1 MDRIDA
7 FALFCR
13 IVELGS
19 FTQAAEAQN
28 IPRATATQAI
38 KDLEAHLGAR
48 LLERTTRQVK
58 PTPDGE
64 HFYQRCLIILAELD
78 DAEAS
83 LNQTTA
89 NPSGVLRLDLHG
101 SHATNIVLPNIDDF
115 HRRYP
120 RIDVR
125 LSCGDRLVD
134 LVAEGIDCVIRSGH
148 PRDSSLVIKRL
159 AMIPEVMCASPLYL
173 ERHGTPQHPDEL
185 KHHQA
190 VGFFSRG
197 YDSSYPFECRV
208 DGEVKEYDL
217 PSWIS
222 VNEARAYIASALSGC
237 GLIQL
242 PRLDTQQYLDS
253 GELVEVLADYPSPGI
268 PISVLYPSQRLL
280 SPRVRVFV
288 DWVGELYRER
298 FPESV

>member
-1 MDRIDA
+1 MDRLDA

-38 KDLEAHLGAR
+38 KDLEARLGAR

-64 HFYQRCLIILAELD
+64 HFYQRCLTILAELD

-101 SHATNIVLPNIDDF
+101 SHAANIVLPNIDDF

-120 RIDVR
+120 RIEVR

-134 LVAEGIDCVIRSGH
+134 LVAEGIDCVIRAGN
-148 PRDSSLVIKRL
+148 PRDSSLVAKRL
-159 AMIPEVMCASPLYL
+159 TVMPEVICASPAYF
-173 ERHGTPQHPDEL
+173 EQHGMPHHPDEL
-185 KHHQA
+185 KNHHA

-197 YDSSYPFECRV
+197 YDSNYPFECRV
-208 DGEVKEYDL
+208 GGEVREFEL
-217 PSWIS
+217 PSWIT
-222 VNEARAYIASALSGC
+222 VNDAQAYIASALSGC
-237 GLIQL
+237 GLIQV
-242 PRLDTQQYLDS
+242 PRLNTQKHLDS
-253 GELVEVLADYPSPGI
+253 GALVEVLADFPSPGI
-268 PISVLYPSQRLL
+268 PISALYPSQRHL

-288 DWVGELYRER
+288 DWVTELYQHR
-298 FPESV
+298 FG

>member
-1 MDRIDA
+1 MDRLDA

-19 FTQAAEAQN
+19 FTRAAEAQN

-38 KDLEAHLGAR
+38 KDLEARLGAR

-64 HFYQRCLIILAELD
+64 QFYQRCLGILAELD

-83 LNQTTA
+83 LSQTSA
-89 NPSGVLRLDLHG
+89 NPGGLLRVDLHG
-101 SHATNIVLPNIDDF
+101 SHAANIVLPNIDDF

-120 RIDVR
+120 RIELR

-134 LVAEGIDCVIRSGH
+134 LVAEGIDCVIRSGQ

-159 AMIPEVMCASPLYL
+159 AVIPESMCASPLYL
-173 ERHGTPQHPDEL
+173 ERHGIPQHPDDL

-197 YDSSYPFECRV
+197 YDSTYPLECTL
-208 DGEVKEYDL
+208 DGVVNRYDL
-217 PSWIS
+217 PAWIT
-222 VNEARAYIASALSGC
+222 VNDARAYLAAALSGC
-237 GLIQL
+237 GLIQV
-242 PRLDTQQYLDS
+242 PRLDTQPYLDS
-253 GELVEVLADYPSPGI
+253 GELVEVLADYPSPGV
-268 PISVLYPSQRLL
+268 PISVLYPSQRFLA
-280 SPRVRVFV
+280 PRVRVFV
-288 DWVGELYRER
+288 DWVEALYRSFFIE
-298 FPESV
+298 

>member
-1 MDRIDA
+1 MDRLDA

-19 FTQAAEAQN
+19 FTQAAEALN
-28 IPRATATQAI
+28 VPRATATQAI
-38 KDLEAHLGAR
+38 KDLETRLGAR

-58 PTPDGE
+58 PTPDGD
-64 HFYQRCLIILAELD
+64 HFYRHCLSILAELD

-83 LNQTTA
+83 LRQSTTD
-89 NPSGVLRLDLHG
+89 PGGVLRLDLHG

-120 RIDVR
+120 RIDIR
-125 LSCGDRLVD
+125 LSSGDRLVD

-159 AMIPEVMCASPLYL
+159 AVIPEVMCASPAYL
-173 ERHGTPQHPDEL
+173 HQHGTPKHPDDL
-185 KHHQA
+185 RHHHA

-197 YDSSYPFECRV
+197 YDSSYPFECRLN
-208 DGEVKEYDL
+208 GEVKEYDL
-217 PSWIS
+217 PNWIS
-222 VNEARAYIASALSGC
+222 VNDAQTYIASALAGC

-242 PRLDTQQYLDS
+242 PRLDTQKHLDS
-253 GELVEVLADYPSPGI
+253 GALVEVLADYPSPGI
-268 PISVLYPSQRLL
+268 PVSVLYPSQRHLA
-280 SPRVRVFV
+280 PRVRVFV
-288 DWVGELYRER
+288 DWVSELYAAH
-298 FPESV
+298 FGQA